1 MRLPRPARA
10 GVTAPPD
17 GRMSFEQHLRELR
30 YRVTVSL
37 AAVVAGTIL
46 AYVFHHW
53 VMRGL
58 SHPYCALPDS
68 YRLVH
73 GRCALVV
80 TGVLDAFT
88 VTLKLSLYVGVVLSS
103 PVWLYQVWRF
113 ITPALY
119 AHERRHAL
127 TFVAASMGLFG
138 LGGVFAWFTLGKS
151 LHFLL
156 GFARG
161 GITSLLTFDSYLSFI
176 TAMVLVFAVSFEFPL
191 LVVMLNRVGVVSAQR
206 LRSWSRGIVFGIVV
220 FAAVATPSQDPFT
233 MLALAGPMC
242 LLFGVAVLVAS
253 GNDRRRDRRL
263 AASPYATLAD
273 DEVSSIDST
282 ADLGA

>member
-1 MRLPRPARA
+1 
-10 GVTAPPD
+10 
-17 GRMSFEQHLRELR
+17 MSLEQHLRELR
-30 YRVTVSL
+30 YRVCVSL
-37 AAVVAGTIL
+37 AAVVVATIL
-46 AYVFHHW
+46 AYVFHRLL
-53 VMRGL
+53 MRGL
-58 SHPYCALPDS
+58 THPYCSLPDS

-73 GRCALVV
+73 GHCSLVV

-88 VTLKLSLYVGVVLSS
+88 LTLKLSLYAGVIMSS

-127 TFVAASMGLFG
+127 TFVAASVGLFA
-138 LGGVFAWFTLGKS
+138 LGGAFAWLTLGKG

-161 GITSLLTFDSYLSFI
+161 GISSLLTFDSYLSFV
-176 TAMVLVFAVSFEFPL
+176 TAMVLIFAVSFEFPL
-191 LVVMLNRVGVVSAQR
+191 LVVMLNRVGVISAQR
-206 LRSWSRGIVFGIVV
+206 LRSWARAILFGIVV

-233 MLALAGPMC
+233 MTALAAPMC
-242 LLFGVAVLVAS
+242 VLFGVALLVATVH
-253 GNDRRRDRRL
+253 DRRL
-263 AASPYATLAD
+263 ERRNAASPYHRLAD
-273 DEVSSIDST
+273 DEPASLDST